1 MNYRLLVMKNALK
14 IYVKLVIGIG
24 LLFIP
29 STGRTSEQIKI
40 SEPST
45 GMVIDSALSAEIQ
58 RQLLSNELNL
68 YYPNSVKRFY
78 QKSNFTSPWLKPQ
91 SGTGATWQAMLMIDC
106 VLQFGLS
113 HDDYHP
119 HELIYSELHN
129 IFEKPGTVSIQKQA
143 RFDIMLTDAIIN
155 FINNLHF
162 GKLNPDFPPAIVD
175 NASTGFSAVDVL
187 TIALGQNDFMAAIGN
202 AQPKSKEYADMQDH
216 MRQWTGQYTGD
227 CYEVPESSIRK
238 LAINMER
245 LRWANVDS
253 GAYIQINIP
262 SYTLNLYEAD
272 STYSFKV
279 VVGKPE
285 NPSPTL
291 QSQISYFTTAPEWKV
306 PNKIFRKELLPK
318 ALANPSYVE
327 NNHYALYDNKG
338 GYIEPTAD
346 NLLQIKQHPR
356 QYHIT
361 QSSGCDNALGLVVFR
376 FPNIYDVYLHDTP
389 EQQLFKKDARDFSHG
404 CIRVEN
410 AENLAALLLKYD
422 NAANKIPALHK
433 AIAKY
438 QTLNFNL
445 TKPVPIKITYLTCIV
460 REGEVID
467 YKDIYDLDNRLEMIF
482 YNVTTQFATR

>member
-1 MNYRLLVMKNALK
+1 MKNALK
-14 IYVKLVIGIG
+14 IYGKLIIGIG

-29 STGRTSEQIKI
+29 STGRTIGQSRI
-40 SEPST
+40 SEPSAPI
-45 GMVIDSALSAEIQ
+45 VVDNALSTEIQ

-78 QKSNFTSPWLKPQ
+78 QKSNFISPWLKPQ
-91 SGTGATWQAMLMIDC
+91 SGTGSTWQAMLMIDC

-119 HELIYSELHN
+119 HELVYAELHN

-143 RFDIMLTDAIIN
+143 RFDIMLTDAMLN

-162 GKLNPDFPPAIVD
+162 GKLNPDFPPATID
-175 NASTGFSAVDVL
+175 NTSTGFSAVDALVG
-187 TIALGQNDFMAAIGN
+187 ALGQNDFMTAIGN
-202 AQPKSKEYADMQDH
+202 VQPKSKEYVDMQDH

-245 LRWANVDS
+245 LRWANIDS

-272 STYSFKV
+272 SAYNFKV
-279 VVGKPE
+279 IVGKPE

-291 QSQISYFTTAPEWKV
+291 QSQINYFTTAPEWKV
-306 PNKIFRKELLPK
+306 PNKIFRRELLPK
-318 ALANPSYVE
+318 VLANPSYLE
-327 NNHYALYDNKG
+327 NNHYTLYDNKG
-338 GYIEPTAD
+338 AYIEPTTN
-346 NLLQIKQHPR
+346 NLLQIKQQPR
-356 QYHIT
+356 KYHIT

-460 REGEVID
+460 KEGAVLD
-467 YKDIYDLDNRLEMIF
+467 YNDIYDLDNRLEMIF
-482 YNVTTQFATR
+482 YNATEQFATR

>member
-1 MNYRLLVMKNALK
+1 MKNPLK
-14 IYVKLVIGIG
+14 KYCGLIIGIC
-24 LLFIP
+24 LLLIP
-29 STGRTSEQIKI
+29 LTGRTTGQVETNKSVIVI
-40 SEPST
+40 AADNTLST
-45 GMVIDSALSAEIQ
+45 EIQ
-58 RQLLSNELNL
+58 RQLLGNGLNL
-68 YYPNSVKRFY
+68 YYPNSVKKFY
-78 QKSNFTSPWLKPQ
+78 QNTNFISPWIKPQ
-91 SGTGATWQAMLMIDC
+91 SGTGRTWQAMLMIDC

-119 HELIYSELHN
+119 HELAYPELHHILEN
-129 IFEKPGTVSIQKQA
+129 PGTISIEKQA

-162 GKLNPDFPPAIVD
+162 GKLNPDFPPVKVD
-175 NASTGFSAVDVL
+175 NATTGFSAVAVL
-187 TIALGQNDFMAAIGN
+187 TGALGQSDFMTAIGN

-245 LRWANVDS
+245 LRWAGVDS

-262 SYTLNLYEAD
+262 SYTLSLYEAD
-272 STYSFKV
+272 STYNFKV

-285 NPSPTL
+285 NPTPAL

-318 ALANPSYVE
+318 AIADSAYFD
-327 NNHYALYDNKG
+327 NNHYSLYDNTGK
-338 GYIEPTAD
+338 YIEPTKA
-346 NLLQIKQHPR
+346 NLLLIKQTPR
-356 QYHIT
+356 KYRAT
-361 QSSGCDNALGLVVFR
+361 QSAGCDNALGTVVFR

-389 EQQLFKKDARDFSHG
+389 EQQLFKKESRDFSHG

-422 NAANKIPALHK
+422 NAANKIPQLRK
-433 AIAKY
+433 AISNF
-438 QTLNFNL
+438 QNLNFNL

-460 REGEVID
+460 KEGVVID

-482 YNVTTQFATR
+482 YNATQQFATR

>member
-1 MNYRLLVMKNALK
+1 M
-14 IYVKLVIGIG
+14 IGIG
-24 LLFIP
+24 LLLIP
-29 STGRTSEQIKI
+29 LTGQTIEQVKTNELSTGII
-40 SEPST
+40 
-45 GMVIDSALSAEIQ
+45 VDNALSVEIQ
-58 RQLLSNELNL
+58 RQLFSNTLNL
-68 YYPNSVKRFY
+68 YYPNSVRKFY
-78 QKSNFTSPWLKPQ
+78 QDNNFISPWIKQQ
-91 SGTGATWQAMLMIDC
+91 SGTGSTWQAMLMIDC

-119 HELIYSELHN
+119 HELAYTELHN
-129 IFEKPGTVSIQKQA
+129 ILEKPGTVSVERQA
-143 RFDIMLTDAIIN
+143 RFDIMLTDAMLN

-162 GKLNPDFPPAIVD
+162 GKLNPDFPPVKVD
-175 NASTGFSAVDVL
+175 NATTGFSAVIAL
-187 TIALGQNDFMAAIGN
+187 QNALGQSDLMTAIGN
-202 AQPKSKEYADMQDH
+202 VQPKSKEYADMQDH

-245 LRWANVDS
+245 LRWAGVDS

-272 STYSFKV
+272 STYNFKV

-285 NPSPTL
+285 NPSPEL

-318 ALANPSYVE
+318 AMADSTYLD
-327 NNHYALYDNKG
+327 NNHYALYNNKG
-338 GYIEPTAD
+338 KYIEPTKA
-346 NLLQIKQHPR
+346 NLLLIKQTPKKYR
-356 QYHIT
+356 AT
-361 QSSGCDNALGLVVFR
+361 QSAGCDNALGTVVFR
-376 FPNIYDVYLHDTP
+376 FPNLYDVYLHDTP
-389 EQQLFKKDARDFSHG
+389 EQQLFRKEERDLSHG

-410 AENLAALLLKYD
+410 AENLAILLLKYD
-422 NAANKIPALHK
+422 NAANKIPQLNN
-433 AIAKY
+433 AINNL

-460 REGEVID
+460 KEGAVID

-482 YNVTTQFATR
+482 YNATQQFATR

>member
-1 MNYRLLVMKNALK
+1 MKNALK
-14 IYVKLVIGIG
+14 IYCKLIIGIG

-29 STGRTSEQIKI
+29 STGRTIGQTKI
-40 SEPST
+40 NEPSAGT
-45 GMVIDSALSAEIQ
+45 IVDNPLSAEIQ
-58 RQLLSNELNL
+58 RQLFSNELNL

-78 QKSNFTSPWLKPQ
+78 QNNNFTSPWIKPQ
-91 SGTGATWQAMLMIDC
+91 SGTGSTWQAMLMIDC

-129 IFEKPGTVSIQKQA
+129 IIEKPGTISIEKQA
-143 RFDIMLTDAIIN
+143 RFDIMLTDAMLN

-162 GKLNPDFPPAIVD
+162 GKLNPDFPPSNID
-175 NASTGFSAVDVL
+175 NASTGFSAVGAL
-187 TIALGQNDFMAAIGN
+187 ASALGQSDFMTAIGN
-202 AQPKSKEYADMQDH
+202 VQPKSKEYADMQDH

-262 SYTLNLYEAD
+262 SYTLNLYEVD
-272 STYSFKV
+272 STYNFKV

-318 ALANPSYVE
+318 AFADSSYLD

-338 GYIEPTAD
+338 AYVESTTA
-346 NLLQIKQHPR
+346 NLLLIKQNPKKYR
-356 QYHIT
+356 AT
-361 QSSGCDNALGLVVFR
+361 QSAGCDNALGSVVFR

-389 EQQLFKKDARDFSHG
+389 EQQLFKKENRDFSHG
-404 CIRVEN
+404 CVRVEN

-433 AIAKY
+433 AIANY

-445 TKPVPIKITYLTCIV
+445 MKPVPIKITYLTCIV
-460 REGEVID
+460 KEGTVLD
-467 YKDIYDLDNRLEMIF
+467 YKDIYDLDDRLEMIF
-482 YNVTTQFATR
+482 YNATQQFATR

>member
-1 MNYRLLVMKNALK
+1 MKNALK
-14 IYVKLVIGIG
+14 IYCKLIIGIG
-24 LLFIP
+24 LLLIP
-29 STGRTSEQIKI
+29 STGRTIGQSKI
-40 SEPST
+40 SEPSA
-45 GMVIDSALSAEIQ
+45 GIIVDNVLSAEIQ
-58 RQLLSNELNL
+58 RQLFSNELNL

-78 QKSNFTSPWLKPQ
+78 QKNNFVAPWIKPQ
-91 SGTGATWQAMLMIDC
+91 SGTGSTWQAMLMIDC

-119 HELIYSELHN
+119 HELVYAELHN
-129 IFEKPGTVSIQKQA
+129 ILEKPGTISTEKQA
-143 RFDIMLTDAIIN
+143 RFDIMLTDAMLN

-162 GKLNPDFPPAIVD
+162 GKLNPDFPPAKID
-175 NASTGFSAVDVL
+175 NASTGFSAVDAL
-187 TIALGQNDFMAAIGN
+187 TSALGQSDFMTAIGN
-202 AQPKSKEYADMQDH
+202 VQPKSKEYADMQDH

-272 STYSFKV
+272 STYNFKV

-285 NPSPTL
+285 NPSPAL

-318 ALANPSYVE
+318 ALADSAYLD

-338 GYIEPTAD
+338 TYVEPTAA
-346 NLLQIKQHPR
+346 NLSLIKQNPKKYR
-356 QYHIT
+356 AT
-361 QSSGCDNALGLVVFR
+361 QSAGCDNALGSVVFR

-389 EQQLFKKDARDFSHG
+389 EQQLFKKEERDFSHG
-404 CIRVEN
+404 CVRVEN

-433 AIAKY
+433 AIANY

-445 TKPVPIKITYLTCIV
+445 MKPVPIKITYLTCIV
-460 REGEVID
+460 KEGEVID

-482 YNVTTQFATR
+482 YNVTQQFATR